1 MFVSVV
7 IVAAGSGKRFGG
19 DKMLADLGGVPVIKQ
34 TASVF
39 IKSDTANEV
48 IIAASQENFK
58 ALTEL
63 LREIRRFLSCLGDK
77 RGHVR

>member
-1 MFVSVV
+1 
-7 IVAAGSGKRFGG
+7 
-19 DKMLADLGGVPVIKQ
+19 MLADLGGVPVIKQ

-63 LREIRRFLSCLGDK
+63 LREIRRFCRAWGTNEVMFGS
-77 RGHVR
+77 RGAEVRQQEV